1 MVVAAMAVA
10 EKETLASKWQPK
22 PPEVVSLEHF
32 PAGSSPD
39 LISSGESN
47 ISLPSTVVGDHNHA
61 IAFAVTAATA
71 AAAEAAVATA
81 QAAAKVVSVSFPFRL
96 VFGETPPTSV
106 LGEVVNVFVKYL
118 SLSSNTPSDRADHVD
133 CTGSPRWKV
142 GGTFNAIQSRNVVPV
157 VDSGNS

>member
-1 MVVAAMAVA
+1 M
-10 EKETLASKWQPK
+10 TLHLLKKQ
-22 PPEVVSLEHF
+22 
-32 PAGSSPD
+32 SSW
-39 LISSGESN
+39 LIFTCWLVDNDFSP
-47 ISLPSTVVGDHNHA
+47 LPVNLCKSFGM
-61 IAFAVTAATA
+61 
-71 AAAEAAVATA
+71 
-81 QAAAKVVSVSFPFRL
+81 SFPFRL

-142 GGTFNAIQSRNVVPV
+142 GGTFNAIQSRNIVPV